1 MIFLLL
7 MSVPFSLQRK
17 DIHVMHQEKTDKIH
31 FINGS
36 GDTKV
41 REETRPHFLQGAYLQ
56 AFRRTPN

>member
-1 MIFLLL
+1 
-7 MSVPFSLQRK
+7 
-17 DIHVMHQEKTDKIH
+17 MHQEKTDKIH

-56 AFRRTPN
+56 AFRRTPNQFL